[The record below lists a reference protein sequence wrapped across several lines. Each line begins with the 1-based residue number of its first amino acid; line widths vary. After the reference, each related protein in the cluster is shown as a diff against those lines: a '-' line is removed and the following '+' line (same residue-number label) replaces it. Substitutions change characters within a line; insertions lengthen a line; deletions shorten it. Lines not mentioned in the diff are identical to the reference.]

1 MTDCAPPTRPLNLRV
16 ILNGHLKSP
25 DVIKALDERGCDVA
39 TTYAKEQDSD
49 LLDRANSE
57 RRILITS
64 DRGFNHPEH
73 DGRRRTGILIIE
85 NQPPRN
91 RAHENANAYK
101 IKLILKSLYDDG
113 LMNEL
118 RTDKTVYARL
128 DLDDSLKCTVKRPS
142 PTGPTE
148 PAR

>member
-1 MTDCAPPTRPLNLRV
+1 MDHGPPIRPLNLRI

-25 DVIKALDERGCDVA
+25 RIISALEERGCDVA
-39 TTYAKEQDSD
+39 TTRPREEDSD
-49 LLDRANSE
+49 LLDRANRE

-64 DRGFNHPEH
+64 DRGFNHPDH
-73 DGRRRTGILIIE
+73 DGERRTGILIIE
-85 NQPPRN
+85 NQPPPD

-118 RTDKTVYARL
+118 KTDKTVYAGL
-128 DLDDSLKCTVKRPS
+128 NPDDTLNYKVNTRI
-142 PTGPTE
+142 
-148 PAR
+148 

>member
-1 MTDCAPPTRPLNLRV
+1 MDREPPTRPLNLRI

-25 DVIKALDERGCDVA
+25 EVVKVLSELGCDVVA
-39 TTYAKEQDSD
+39 TRPRERDSD

-57 RRILITS
+57 RRVLITS
-64 DRGFNHPEH
+64 DRGFNHPDH

-85 NQPPRN
+85 NQPPRH

-113 LMNEL
+113 LMTEL
-118 RTDKTVYARL
+118 KADKTVYAKL
-128 DLDDSLKCTVKRPS
+128 NLDDTLNCTVKRS
-142 PTGPTE
+142 ALMRPTE
-148 PAR
+148 PVR